1 MALGQIE
8 LCAAL
13 GELCDRGVLDDFCF
27 QAGNGEFEFEFLT
40 MTQLVGAI
48 MN

>member
-1 MALGQIE
+1 MQPRGS
-8 LCAAL
+8 CVS
-13 GELCDRGVLDDFCF
+13 GGVLDDFCF
-27 QAGNGEFEFEFLT
+27 QADSGEFEFEFLT